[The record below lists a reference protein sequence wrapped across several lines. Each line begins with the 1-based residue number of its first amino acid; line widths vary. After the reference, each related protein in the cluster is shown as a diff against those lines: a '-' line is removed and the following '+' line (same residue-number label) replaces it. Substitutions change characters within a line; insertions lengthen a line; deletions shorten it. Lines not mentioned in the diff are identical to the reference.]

1 MILSDLTAEIL
12 QDLFGAYQM
21 ESAPAEQEA
30 SRVLIAF
37 ELNEQQTCQWTK
49 RPDGRLRAHFA
60 LQPRDVALHV
70 DVTINPEKNAV
81 PEIEIYVA
89 GEIHSIGHITT
100 PQEWRR
106 FATACLEPLVDQL
119 NEDQLNEE

>member
-1 MILSDLTAEIL
+1 MNLSDLTAEIL
-12 QDLFGAYQM
+12 LNLYGAYQM

-37 ELNEQQTCQWTK
+37 ELNDERMQQTCQWTK
-49 RPDGRLRAHFA
+49 RPNGRLRAQFA
-60 LQPRDVALHV
+60 LQPRDVALCV

-89 GEIHSIGHITT
+89 GEIHSIGHIST
-100 PQEWRR
+100 PDEWRR
-106 FATACLEPLVDQL
+106 FATASLEPLVDQL
-119 NEDQLNEE
+119 NEE

>member
-1 MILSDLTAEIL
+1 
-12 QDLFGAYQM
+12 
-21 ESAPAEQEA
+21 
-30 SRVLIAF
+30 
-37 ELNEQQTCQWTK
+37 
-49 RPDGRLRAHFA
+49 
-60 LQPRDVALHV
+60 
-70 DVTINPEKNAV
+70 VTINPEKNAV

-89 GEIHSIGHITT
+89 GEIHSINHITT

>member
-1 MILSDLTAEIL
+1 MNHSDLTAEIL
-12 QDLFGAYQM
+12 RDLYGAYQM

-30 SRVLIAF
+30 SSVLIAF

-60 LQPRDVALHV
+60 LQPRDVALRV

-89 GEIHSIGHITT
+89 GEIHSICHITT
-100 PQEWRR
+100 SEEWRR
-106 FATACLEPLVDQL
+106 FATACLEPLVDQVH
-119 NEDQLNEE
+119 EE